1 MKWYEVK
8 LMVGIQEGTY
18 KHWDCS
24 CDEAVVA
31 SQFHDPDNNV
41 YCTYYAPTTEN
52 KVSDVKHNIFD
63 EFGGI

>member
-8 LMVGIQEGTY
+8 LVVGISEAEY
-18 KHWDCS
+18 NEWDSS
-24 CDEAVVA
+24 CDETSVA
-31 SQFHDPDNNV
+31 ARFHDPKSNI